1 MQKPMPS
8 LMKAREVAVLLNVPD
23 QTVYL
28 WVSQRKIPH
37 LKIGNKCLRFDPAEI
52 AEWIRARRIEASP
65 SAKAALGIR
74 QVQGRRGRQQFAAKK
89 IVANCS

>member
-8 LMKAREVAVLLNVPD
+8 LLKAREVAALLNVPD
-23 QTVYL
+23 QTVYQ

-37 LKIGNKCLRFDPAEI
+37 YKIGKSVRFDPAEI
-52 AEWIRARRIEASP
+52 AEWLRGRKVEASP

-74 QVQGRRGRQQFAAKK
+74 QVQDRRKRQQFVAKK